1 MPIVRINLLPAVP
14 ASIEF
19 EAKKWQQ
26 ALEGLIESVQQAV
39 ASVEILGI
47 TPDKV
52 TVLMPHDL
60 VKKGLGEE
68 LIVEILG
75 LYGNP
80 ERKPA
85 VIKQLAAVVADAV
98 ERFAK
103 EHLPQCRLVEVLQ
116 PRLVD
121 PCACSVRT
129 IGEDS

>member
-1 MPIVRINLLPAVP
+1 MPIVRINLLPSVP
-14 ASIEF
+14 ANLVN
-19 EAKKWQQ
+19 EARKWQE

-39 ASVEILGI
+39 ASVEVLGI

-52 TVLMPHDL
+52 TVLMPLDL

-85 VIKQLAAVVADAV
+85 VIKQLASAVADAV
-98 ERFAK
+98 EHFAK
-103 EHLPQCRLVEVLQ
+103 EHLPKCRLVEVLQ

-121 PCACSVRT
+121 PHACSVRT